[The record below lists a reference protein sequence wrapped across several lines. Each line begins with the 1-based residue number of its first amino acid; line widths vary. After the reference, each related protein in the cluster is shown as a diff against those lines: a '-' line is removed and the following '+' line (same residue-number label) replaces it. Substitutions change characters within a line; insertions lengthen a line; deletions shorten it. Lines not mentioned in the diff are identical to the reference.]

1 MQALLEH
8 TIITEHKIVQNEL
21 SCLCQQQSKV
31 KVDNCTA
38 VTQY

>member
-8 TIITEHKIVQNEL
+8 AITEHKIVQNEL

-38 VTQY
+38 VTQD